1 MKKKKPTDTS
11 ANRKQS
17 GESLQCSSSLKEQ
30 VEQVKVLAEDAL
42 DKLASDP
49 NITFCEFVIKTRQI
63 NQAFKIMETA
73 LQLSEQMKKLKE
85 K

>member
-1 MKKKKPTDTS
+1 MKKKNAKGTS
-11 ANRKQS
+11 VNRPPS
-17 GESLQCSSSLKEQ
+17 GESSHCTSSLKEQ
-30 VEQVKVLAEDAL
+30 VEQVKLLAGDAL